1 MYVYRGFALE
11 EGEKNPAFPCINF
24 HSQNLQCHSTFCVE
38 KERENKKKKR
48 SLAAKQK
55 LKAVPCQLVISLSAG
70 VWRCAFTEP
79 VLK

>member
-11 EGEKNPAFPCINF
+11 EGKKSSIPLHKFPF
-24 HSQNLQCHSTFCVE
+24 SKSTVPFNILCG
-38 KERENKKKKR
+38 KGKRKQKKKR

-70 VWRCAFTEP
+70 VWRCAFTEL